1 MNCRR
6 EILVTD
12 PTYDVLSPWAE
23 TDPLPLQGITPRLP
37 EIHGKRIGL
46 FANYKRAAGP
56 IQDALQRE
64 LQARFGEGIAIQ
76 RFAQAGSNDVGS
88 SDEGPQFAAWLKEV
102 DAVVVAVG
110 D

>member
-1 MNCRR
+1 MNRRR
-6 EILVTD
+6 EIPVTD

-37 EIHGKRIGL
+37 EITGKRIGL
-46 FANYKRAAGP
+46 YANYKRAAGP
-56 IQDALQRE
+56 IQDAVHAE
-64 LQARFGEGIAIQ
+64 LRARFGEAIAIQ

-88 SDEGPQFAAWLKEV
+88 SDEGARFAAWLEGV
-102 DAVVVAVG
+102 DAVIVAVG